1 MSSPHTLDCSHLL
14 SCRNSVLSPTKCQ
27 AYCGMFT
34 PEEGNVGAIT
44 ALTKCVVCGCYAASH
59 LHPVQECNSAQNV
72 ESKPE
77 NSEHQSSFSS
87 IRIFALKK
95 IDCNAQFFSMV
106 QDASTQ
112 PSGSFPESKKSQ
124 LPFSKDA
131 KPFPSDSATASR
143 IFESHT
149 DSKIAAENF
158 SASPFRD
165 HPLQKLQVKCVLN
178 GGRGTLAA
186 LQPSPLTVFT
196 VKDLEIPKG
205 IPAKTY
211 PNFLYISLPTGS
223 EDLDSLNT
231 EGDVKTDGSSR
242 KSKSKAR
249 SKARQVD
256 TESDKESVQ
265 GDNRFPEAS
274 APALMY
280 HDVSMS
286 SF

>member
-1 MSSPHTLDCSHLL
+1 M
-14 SCRNSVLSPTKCQ
+14 
-27 AYCGMFT
+27 
-34 PEEGNVGAIT
+34 VG
-44 ALTKCVVCGCYAASH
+44 C
-59 LHPVQECNSAQNV
+59 
-72 ESKPE
+72 ESDGVMYRTNKGIE
-77 NSEHQSSFSS
+77 T
-87 IRIFALKK
+87 
-95 IDCNAQFFSMV
+95 
-106 QDASTQ
+106 DASTQ

-131 KPFPSDSATASR
+131 KPFPSNSATASR
-143 IFESHT
+143 IFGSHT

-165 HPLQKLQVKCVLN
+165 HPLQKLQVKVRRGVLNLRRLSKKNNLRILLGATSLKQVTFHISLYSKTSNLAAGKAKRPNVSHNDICNAIELKFDELLPTKKVARFSLLQCVLN
-178 GGRGTLAA
+178 GGQGTLAA

-256 TESDKESVQ
+256 TESDEESVQ